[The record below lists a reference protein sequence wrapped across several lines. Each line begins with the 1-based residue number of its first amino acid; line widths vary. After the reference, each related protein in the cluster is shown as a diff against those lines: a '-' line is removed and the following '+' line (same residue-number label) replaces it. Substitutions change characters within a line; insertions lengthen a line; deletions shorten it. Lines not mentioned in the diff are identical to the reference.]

1 MTNIE
6 ASTPAQEALLQLL
19 GRGSHDDRDENCERV
34 MEIMRT
40 DEKFESFGLTEL
52 HSCLLGLSDYD
63 LTAYLKQSTT
73 AIDIDARD
81 SLGLTPLNWACLRGD
96 RAGVELLLQWNA
108 DPNITD
114 LNGNSAIQQA
124 TDHGQADIAR
134 CLVHAGAKGGKS
146 NRWKNTPLHRA
157 ARFHASNV
165 PSLEILCNVA
175 PEVLNQGNMWKETAL
190 HIAAFYG
197 HVDNVIFLVQQ
208 GADLEAVDE
217 IGETPIFKATENNQL
232 DSIKVFIEA
241 GCCLDVANASGTHL
255 LSSVALHASPRVM
268 EVLVPEIV
276 RRLGSDTERRV
287 KTKAWALL
295 NGERD
300 RTCYGS
306 RQSIEEERNI
316 FASLLRLD
324 SDSML
329 YSPYQDSNK
338 DDGSIYESASE
349 YQ

>member
-1 MTNIE
+1 MLGQFHDLRQLTQRVATSPGTATLPG
-6 ASTPAQEALLQLL
+6 ASRSHRCPELEVHPQPA
-19 GRGSHDDRDENCERV
+19 
-34 MEIMRT
+34 
-40 DEKFESFGLTEL
+40 
-52 HSCLLGLSDYD
+52 
-63 LTAYLKQSTT
+63 
-73 AIDIDARD
+73 
-81 SLGLTPLNWACLRGD
+81 LR
-96 RAGVELLLQWNA
+96 
-108 DPNITD
+108 
-114 LNGNSAIQQA
+114 
-124 TDHGQADIAR
+124 
-134 CLVHAGAKGGKS
+134 
-146 NRWKNTPLHRA
+146 
-157 ARFHASNV
+157 
-165 PSLEILCNVA
+165 
-175 PEVLNQGNMWKETAL
+175 
-190 HIAAFYG
+190 
-197 HVDNVIFLVQQ
+197 Q

-217 IGETPIFKATENNQL
+217 VGETPIFKATENNQL

-241 GCCLDVANASGTHL
+241 GCCLDVVNASGTHL
-255 LSSVALHASPRVM
+255 LSSVALHALPRVM

-276 RRLGSDTERRV
+276 RRLSSDTERRV

-329 YSPYQDSNK
+329 HSPYQDSNK